1 MTLMRWTAHGANL
14 LAYAVVAMLASC
26 GGDVSVPS
34 VVETATTSGKLT
46 QVPAPPPSHDASG
59 FCRTIDQELVRGH
72 FGGEVAAP
80 MTEGARCV
88 VRTSTPAGSLVLEPF
103 VGEVAV
109 ANLRA
114 SLDSDA
120 SVSPHPRQ
128 GEPSGPAPDEF
139 ARGDTGVW
147 LVGSA
152 YALAV
157 TTTGCCTPGQAD
169 MLRKVA
175 YTTIGSA
182 RSTGESM
189 R

>member
-1 MTLMRWTAHGANL
+1 MATNDSALTRLSGIDVLPGAKAAL
-14 LAYAVVAMLASC
+14 VIL
-26 GGDVSVPS
+26 
-34 VVETATTSGKLT
+34 TTRS
-46 QVPAPPPSHDASG
+46 
-59 FCRTIDQELVRGH
+59 
-72 FGGEVAAP
+72 
-80 MTEGARCV
+80 
-88 VRTSTPAGSLVLEPF
+88 PAGSLVLEPF

-175 YTTIGSA
+175 YNTIGSA